1 MFDITDDA
9 DIISITSSDTNSNT
23 SSDTSSDTSDYP
35 FSEDR
40 WRLQAVQFKVK
51 IFDTFKT
58 YRGYSL
64 RVAFVIYFGRPPC
77 WVAFYVGIDGN
88 LN

>member
-40 WRLQAVQFKVK
+40 
-51 IFDTFKT
+51 
-58 YRGYSL
+58 
-64 RVAFVIYFGRPPC
+64 
-77 WVAFYVGIDGN
+77 
-88 LN
+88 